1 MDKSYHAL
9 IDGRIYF
16 GGAADVPA
24 MIEQEAVEVVVDLRE
39 ESTGLAADAPT
50 VQWQR
55 IPLGDNNPE
64 PQDKLFG
71 EAIQAVVAAHRAGK
85 RVAFHCGG
93 GKGRTGTVAA
103 GVLLEL
109 GVCHSFEE
117 AQAYAKAIRPVI
129 NIKPEQR
136 EALEALY
143 PQTGATSI

>member
-1 MDKSYHAL
+1 MEKSYHAL
-9 IDGRIYF
+9 LEGRVYF

-24 MIEQEAVEVVVDLRE
+24 MIENEAVDIVVDLRE
-39 ESTGLAADAPT
+39 ESTGLAADAAA
-50 VQWQR
+50 VMWQR

-64 PQDKLFG
+64 PQAALFG
-71 EAIQAVVAAHRAGK
+71 EAIRAVVAAYRDGK

-109 GVCHSFEE
+109 GMCQRFDE
-117 AQAYAKAIRPVI
+117 AQARAKSIRPII

-136 EALEALY
+136 AALAVLY
-143 PQTGATSI
+143 PQAVAAAA